1 MKKLL
6 LIVGTIALTSCTYKP
21 VIDTAGRSG
30 TFNENKA
37 DQITNDLQHCKQVAK
52 ENTNLLRNISSWMLS
67 ETMESR
73 YQVLYK
79 NCLKNRGHSVLN

>member
-6 LIVGTIALTSCTYKP
+6 LFISLSLLTACSYKP

-37 DQITNDLQHCKQVAK
+37 DQITNDLQHCKQVAR
-52 ENTNLLRNISSWMLS
+52 ENTSIVRNISSWMLS
-67 ETMESR
+67 PTMESR

>member
-6 LIVGTIALTSCTYKP
+6 LIVGLTALTSCSYKP
-21 VIDTAGRSG
+21 IVDTAGRSG

-37 DQITNDLQHCKQVAK
+37 DQITNDLQLCKQVAK
-52 ENTNLLRNISSWMLS
+52 ENTNIVRNISSWALS
-67 ETMESR
+67 PSMESR

-79 NCLKNRGHSVLN
+79 NCLINRGHSVLN

>member
-1 MKKLL
+1 MNKIIIICLMF
-6 LIVGTIALTSCTYKP
+6 LTACSYKP

-30 TFNENKA
+30 TFSENKA

-52 ENTNLLRNISSWMLS
+52 ENTNFVRNISSWMLS
-67 ETMESR
+67 STMESR